1 MASTP
6 PRMFRDKQPPPPG
19 NEMKRIA
26 VMSGALVVLVAVF
39 IMNLPGGAPDVELP
53 QSAVSEPLETRIKVP
68 ELDIAA
74 LSAMVEDDT
83 KQARTTLEPEARKLL
98 FDHAAK
104 LIDRHF
110 EAMEAPALD
119 EELLSE
125 ILDNRDAWRGKP
137 VRMRGYIL
145 DFVQRTKDDGDAYFQ
160 GSIVLDDGV
169 ICHFA
174 ADDFESE
181 KIDKGVAV
189 RLDGFFMKVLTEQA
203 GGQWMDGPL
212 IVGRQA
218 VRSYPA
224 LYTEPENT
232 RVEGGG
238 TFTES
243 ELAHIVNDDI
253 LTGVGSLPFEE
264 KWKLMGRAAYLEDG
278 EIDWASVPVL
288 DKETLRQM
296 VADGDPW
303 RGMPIR
309 LPLDGAALMVV
320 TTKRAGENPARI
332 ERYSEGWLAEYSWT
346 DSVPAIE
353 FLAPFPIDIDTAED
367 PTVLANGFFFKN
379 LAYQS
384 SGTGVRLTPILV
396 LTSIEELGRANKGA
410 VPMLMAIVAGG
421 VILFGLVLFFL
432 VQRDRKKTAEFE
444 ARRKAR
450 KRQKDPA
457 PAAG

>member
-1 MASTP
+1 
-6 PRMFRDKQPPPPG
+6 MFGGQTPPPPG

-26 VMSGALVVLVAVF
+26 IMSGALILLLAAF
-39 IMNLPGGAPDVELP
+39 IINMPGGAPDVQLP
-53 QSAVSEPLETRIKVP
+53 ESAYEEPLETRIKVP
-68 ELDIAA
+68 ELDLPA
-74 LSAMVEDDT
+74 LVALVKDDT
-83 KQARTTLEPEARKLL
+83 KEARTTLEPEARELL

-104 LIDRHF
+104 LVDRHF
-110 EAMEAPALD
+110 EAMQAPVLD
-119 EELLSE
+119 EQLLGQ
-125 ILDNRDAWRGKP
+125 ILDNRDDWRGKP

-145 DFVQRTKDDGDAYFQ
+145 DFVQRARSNGDEYFQ

-174 ADDFESE
+174 ADAFETE

-243 ELAHIVNDDI
+243 ELANIVNDDI
-253 LTGVGSLPFEE
+253 LTGIGKLPFEE
-264 KWKLMGRAAYLEDG
+264 KWKLMGRAAYLEAG
-278 EIDWASVPVL
+278 EIDWANVPVL
-288 DKETLRQM
+288 DKETLRQI
-296 VADGDPW
+296 VEDGDAW
-303 RGMPIR
+303 RDMPIR
-309 LPLDGAALMVV
+309 LPLDGAALMTA

-332 ERYSEGWLAEYSWT
+332 ERYTDGWLAEYSWT
-346 DSVPAIE
+346 DTVPAIE
-353 FLAPFPIDIDTAED
+353 FLAPFPVGIDTAED

-396 LTSIEELGRANKGA
+396 LTSIEEMGRANKGA

-432 VQRDRKKTAEFE
+432 VQGDRKKTAEFE

-450 KRQKDPA
+450 KRHKDPE
-457 PAAG
+457 PSAG